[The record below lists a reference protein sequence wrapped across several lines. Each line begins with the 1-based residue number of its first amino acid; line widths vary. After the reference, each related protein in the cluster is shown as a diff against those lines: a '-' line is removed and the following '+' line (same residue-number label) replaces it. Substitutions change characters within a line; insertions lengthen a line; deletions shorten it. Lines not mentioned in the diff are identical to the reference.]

1 MPTARPA
8 YATPIHCVP
17 IHRLTL
23 NQAAAIAKRGRKLL
37 RRGELTHREWCLLDC
52 LLWTCRRPDSG
63 AIVSSYTALQKLAH
77 QARETVARGLRTLER
92 VGLLSRTK
100 RRLRVAWHQGGV
112 RVRQLTNSYRLHPP
126 SGVEHAN
133 HCEFDHA
140 TVQSDSLEYVHC
152 DAGIES
158 AKAAR
163 AALVAVA
170 ERRRPAV
177 ESKLLGKKVE

>member
-1 MPTARPA
+1 MPSALSTL
-8 YATPIHCVP
+8 YATP

-52 LLWTCRRPDSG
+52 LLWTCRRPDTG

-92 VGLLSRTK
+92 VGLLSRTR

-112 RVRQLTNSYRLHPP
+112 RVRQLTNAYRLHPP
-126 SGVEHAN
+126 SGVEHVN
-133 HCEFDHA
+133 HGHHCEFDRA
-140 TVQSDSLEYVHC
+140 TVQSDSLEYVHS
-152 DAGIES
+152 DAGIEA

-163 AALVAVA
+163 AALAAVT

-177 ESKLLGKKVE
+177 ESKLLGKRVG